1 MRHGFL
7 LIDKPVGPSSHDCV
21 YKARRLLHEKKI
33 GHLGTLDPAAEGLM
47 VLAVGSKALKVVE
60 LFNKLTKEYE
70 AVIRFGEISSTY
82 DREGIIEEFEIKPGV
97 RLPTLIDV
105 KNIIADRVLGKIEQ
119 VPPGYSAI
127 KIGGERAYRKM
138 RRFDAAHHRQGRGVD
153 IPPREV
159 EIKECEVLDFNYP
172 ILKLRIKCSS
182 GTYIRSIANDLGQL
196 LRCGGFLQEL
206 RRTKVGDWSIEN
218 SVELEDLTWSDITPL
233 KEILSERIKI
243 DLTGDQADDVRHG
256 RDIDIKVEEG
266 SIAWS
271 EGFPIAV
278 LTPAGGRAHA
288 RKVL

>member
-1 MRHGFL
+1 M
-7 LIDKPVGPSSHDCV
+7 
-21 YKARRLLHEKKI
+21 
-33 GHLGTLDPAAEGLM
+33 
-47 VLAVGSKALKVVE
+47 E
-60 LFNKLTKEYE
+60 LFNKLPKEYE
-70 AVIRFGEISSTY
+70 AVIRFGEVSSTY
-82 DREGIIEEFEIKPGV
+82 DREGVIEKFEIKPGV
-97 RLPTLIDV
+97 YLPTMIDIQNAIV
-105 KNIIADRVLGKIEQ
+105 NRIIGKIDQ
-119 VPPGYSAI
+119 VPPAHSAI

-138 RRFDAAHHRQGRGVD
+138 RQGRGEN

-159 EIKECEVLDFNYP
+159 EIKECDILDYNYP
-172 ILKLRIKCSS
+172 ILKLRISCSS

-196 LRCGGFLQEL
+196 LRCGGYLQEL

-218 SVELEDLTWSDITPL
+218 SVELEDITWSDITPL

-243 DLTGDQADDVRHG
+243 DLTGDQAEDVRHG
-256 RDIDIKVEEG
+256 RDIDIKVEKD

>member
-1 MRHGFL
+1 MFNLPLMRHGFL
-7 LIDKPVGPSSHDCV
+7 LINKPVGPSSHDCV

-60 LFNKLTKEYE
+60 LFNKLPKEYE
-70 AVIRFGEISSTY
+70 AVIRFGEVSSTY
-82 DREGIIEEFEIKPGV
+82 DREGVIEKFEIKPGV
-97 RLPTLIDV
+97 YLPTMIDIQNAIV
-105 KNIIADRVLGKIEQ
+105 NRIIGKIDQ
-119 VPPGYSAI
+119 VPPAHSAI

-138 RRFDAAHHRQGRGVD
+138 RQGRGVN

-159 EIKECEVLDFNYP
+159 EIKECDILDYNYP
-172 ILKLRIKCSS
+172 ILKLRISCSS

-196 LRCGGFLQEL
+196 LRCGGYLQEL

-218 SVELEDLTWSDITPL
+218 SVELEDITWSDITPL

-243 DLTGDQADDVRHG
+243 DLTGDQAEDVRHG
-256 RDIDIKVEEG
+256 RDIDIKVEKD

>member
-1 MRHGFL
+1 M
-7 LIDKPVGPSSHDCV
+7 IDIQNAIVN
-21 YKARRLLHEKKI
+21 R
-33 GHLGTLDPAAEGLM
+33 
-47 VLAVGSKALKVVE
+47 
-60 LFNKLTKEYE
+60 
-70 AVIRFGEISSTY
+70 
-82 DREGIIEEFEIKPGV
+82 II
-97 RLPTLIDV
+97 
-105 KNIIADRVLGKIEQ
+105 GKIDQ
-119 VPPGYSAI
+119 VPPAHSAI

-138 RRFDAAHHRQGRGVD
+138 RQGRGVN

-159 EIKECEVLDFNYP
+159 EIKECDILDYNYP
-172 ILKLRIKCSS
+172 ILKLRISCSS

-196 LRCGGFLQEL
+196 LRCGGYLQEL

-218 SVELEDLTWSDITPL
+218 SVELEDITWSDITPL

-243 DLTGDQADDVRHG
+243 DLTGDQAEDVRHG
-256 RDIDIKVEEG
+256 RDIDIKVEKD